1 MNIRELLNRGYYMLK
16 NNKIETPKQKARL
29 IMQYILGKPK
39 EYIVIYDSKQV
50 SKENEENYMNNIE
63 KLCQG
68 IPIQYITNS
77 QEFMNMSFYV
87 NKNVLIPRHDTE
99 VLVEEV
105 ISLAKKRANIKIL
118 DLCTGSGIIGISLS
132 KNLKNAEIY
141 ASDISEEA
149 LKVAKHNN
157 EKNETNV
164 KYIESDLFENI
175 PKMKFDYIV
184 SNPPYIKTHIIST
197 LSDEV
202 RKEPILALD
211 GGYDGLKFYTK
222 IAKEAI
228 DFLKYGGYLCL
239 EIGYDQ
245 KDEVIDILKNTG
257 NYSKI
262 YCKKDLCDNDRVI
275 IAKVGD

>member
-1 MNIRELLNRGYYMLK
+1 MNIRELLNRGYYVLK

-29 IMQYILGKPK
+29 IMQYVLNKPK
-39 EYIVIYDSKQV
+39 EYILIYDKNQV
-50 SKENEENYMNNIE
+50 SKEEEERYMNSIN
-63 KLCQG
+63 KLCKG
-68 IPIQYITNS
+68 TPVQYITNF
-77 QEFMNMSFYV
+77 QEFMNMRFYV
-87 NKNVLIPRHDTE
+87 NKNVLIPRQDTE

-105 ISLAKKRANIKIL
+105 ISLAKKSTDIKIL

-132 KNLKNAEIY
+132 KNLKNAEVY
-141 ASDISEEA
+141 ASDISEGA
-149 LKVAKHNN
+149 LKVAKINN
-157 EKNETNV
+157 EKNNAKV
-164 KYIESDLFENI
+164 NYIHSDLFENI
-175 PKMKFDYIV
+175 PKIKFDYIV
-184 SNPPYIKTHIIST
+184 SNPPYIKTDVIET

-228 DFLKYGGYLCL
+228 NYLKYGGYLCL

-245 KDEVIDILKNTG
+245 KDDVIDILEKTG
-257 NYSKI
+257 NYTKI
-262 YCKKDLCDNDRVI
+262 YCKKDLCDNDRII

>member
-1 MNIRELLNRGYYMLK
+1 MNIRELLNRGYYVLK

-29 IMQYILGKPK
+29 IMQYVLNKPK
-39 EYIVIYDSKQV
+39 EYILIYDKNQV
-50 SKENEENYMNNIE
+50 SKEEEERYMNNIN
-63 KLCQG
+63 KLCKG
-68 IPIQYITNS
+68 TPVQYITNF
-77 QEFMNMSFYV
+77 QEFMNMRFYV
-87 NKNVLIPRHDTE
+87 NKNVLIPRQDTE

-105 ISLAKKRANIKIL
+105 ISLAKKSTDIKIL

-132 KNLKNAEIY
+132 KNLKNAEVY
-141 ASDISEEA
+141 ASDISEGA
-149 LKVAKHNN
+149 LKVAKINN
-157 EKNETNV
+157 EKNNAKV
-164 KYIESDLFENI
+164 NYIHSDLFENI
-175 PKMKFDYIV
+175 PKIKFDYIV
-184 SNPPYIKTHIIST
+184 SNPPYIKTDVIET

-228 DFLKYGGYLCL
+228 NYLKYGGYLCL

-245 KDEVIDILKNTG
+245 KDDVIDILEKTG
-257 NYSKI
+257 NYTKI
-262 YCKKDLCDNDRVI
+262 YCKKDLCDNDRII

>member
-1 MNIRELLNRGYYMLK
+1 MNIRELINRGYYVLK
-16 NNKIETPKQKARL
+16 NNKIESPKQKARL
-29 IMQYILGKPK
+29 IMQYVLDKPK
-39 EYIVIYDSKQV
+39 EYIVIYDSNQV
-50 SKENEENYMNNIE
+50 SKEDEENYMNNIN
-63 KLCQG
+63 KLCKG
-68 IPIQYITNS
+68 TPVQYITNF

-87 NKNVLIPRHDTE
+87 NKNVLIPRQDTE

-105 ISLAKKRANIKIL
+105 ISLAKKRADIKIL

-132 KNLKNAEIY
+132 KNLKNAKVY
-141 ASDISEEA
+141 ASDISEGA
-149 LKVAKHNN
+149 LKVAKQNN
-157 EKNETNV
+157 ERNNTNV
-164 KYIESDLFENI
+164 NYIHSDLFENI
-175 PKMKFDYIV
+175 PKIKFDYIV
-184 SNPPYIKTHIIST
+184 SNPPYIKTDVIDT

-228 DFLKYGGYLCL
+228 EYLKYGGYLCL

-245 KDEVIDILKNTG
+245 KDEVIEILKNTG
-257 NYSKI
+257 VYTKI
-262 YCKKDLCDNDRVI
+262 YCKKDLCDNDRII